1 VPQLVRGDPQRLP
14 GWVEQSGA
22 ADSVIDAAPY
32 PVGSDPGA
40 GDDEQVVDGPAV
52 AGVGEGT
59 LSTADGHPGIEHGE
73 GLGIEGDD
81 PLGVE
86 FAEWHF

>member
-1 VPQLVRGDPQRLP
+1 MCRSWCGGSATAARMVEPVRQDG
-14 GWVEQSGA
+14 V
-22 ADSVIDAAPY
+22 VDAAPY